1 MRLTNKLSTINLFF
15 MRLFALIGFPLT
27 HSFSEN
33 YFTEKFAREG
43 ITDASFKAFSF
54 EQINE
59 LKTILVTH
67 KNLEGFCITIP
78 HKKAVLDVL
87 NDSTTAVKVVGACNC
102 VRIKNGKLFGYNTDV
117 LGFEQS
123 FAPLLQ
129 PNHTKALVLGTGGAS
144 AAVIYVLN
152 KLGITYRVV
161 SREQNSELNYLQYE
175 AIDALVMADYS
186 VIINATP
193 LGTFP
198 KVDDAPK
205 LPYQLLTP
213 QHYLFDLV
221 YNPAETKFLSH
232 GKAQGATIKN
242 GYDMLI
248 LQAEENW
255 RIWNDKV

>member
-1 MRLTNKLSTINLFF
+1 

-27 HSFSEN
+27 HSFSKK

-43 ITDASFKAFSF
+43 IDNASFKAFSF
-54 EQINE
+54 EHIND
-59 LKTILVTH
+59 LKTILAEN

-78 HKKAVLDVL
+78 HKKAVLNFL
-87 NDSTTAVKVVGACNC
+87 NNSTTAVKVMGACNC
-102 VRIKNGKLFGYNTDV
+102 VRLKDGKLFGHNTDV
-117 LGFEQS
+117 LGFERS

-144 AAVIYVLN
+144 AAVKYVLN

-161 SREQNSELNYLQYE
+161 SRSQNTELNYLTYQD
-175 AIDALVMADYS
+175 IDALVMANYS
-186 VIINATP
+186 IIINTTP

-198 KVDDAPK
+198 IVDEAPE
-205 LPYQLLTP
+205 LPYKLITP

-221 YNPAETKFLSH
+221 YNPAETTFLSY
-232 GKAQGATIKN
+232 GKAQGATVKN
-242 GYDMLI
+242 GYDMLV

-255 RIWNDKV
+255 KIWNDEVV